1 MLGEPMSCPITMTR
15 RSLLRV
21 GAAATA
27 TTIVGLRPWAPAR
40 ASAGPGHLVRSSY
53 AGRVG
58 QRFAAG
64 SVGLELLS
72 VADVAGA
79 AAHRRLAGSEHAFV
93 LTFAGPLSSELEAG
107 THTLSNVE
115 LGTFELFVSPVEPYH
130 SFWNLRI
137 SSTDLSLSRPRCSAA
152 RITTENVNPLQ

>member
-1 MLGEPMSCPITMTR
+1 VLGEPMSCPITMTR

-21 GAAATA
+21 GAATTA

-40 ASAGPGHLVRSSY
+40 ASAGPCHPVRSSY

-115 LGTFELFVSPVEPYH
+115 LGTFELFVSPVEQPREDRRYEAVIDR
-130 SFWNLRI
+130 SVRAPR
-137 SSTDLSLSRPRCSAA
+137 SRRAALTAPRH
-152 RITTENVNPLQ
+152 R